1 MPIFLAFAL
10 QYIAFRI
17 KISTR
22 VLFLLYSL
30 LVTAALA
37 LPVWAGLIL
46 RPHPGFA
53 TNMNSFLIITTLGP
67 MIYVFGLAIV
77 AALKIISFA
86 HVMGNVRE
94 VVGKVIEHDKS
105 SSSDPMP
112 EYLIT
117 GQVSTLLLMAICL
130 TAPNG

>member
-1 MPIFLAFAL
+1 
-10 QYIAFRI
+10 
-17 KISTR
+17 
-22 VLFLLYSL
+22 
-30 LVTAALA
+30 
-37 LPVWAGLIL
+37 
-46 RPHPGFA
+46 
-53 TNMNSFLIITTLGP
+53 